1 MANLPINGLDLAV
14 GVVLLVSAL
23 LAFIR
28 GFVHEVL
35 SVTAWAGALAAASY
49 GLPYARP
56 FAHSLI
62 PFGWAADAAAAVVI
76 FLAVLLVLSMISHA
90 IAAKIQKSALNNLDR
105 SLGFVFGLARA
116 VLILG
121 VGLIVVDWL
130 TDRDRPQWVRTAKTL
145 PIIESAALG
154 IKALVPPS
162 FMAPPDLARDALKNA
177 KAATD
182 AKRTFERLAA
192 PAIAGETDR
201 KDAGKDKAGKDTE
214 SGYQKNERQDMEHL
228 LQSTDDPKSGDP
240 KPGAPKPGTS
250 KPGPGGTPPEG
261 SPHE

>member
-1 MANLPINGLDLAV
+1 MIQGIPINGLDLAV
-14 GVVLLVSAL
+14 GVVLLISAL

-35 SVTAWAGALAAASY
+35 SVAAWAGALAAATY

-76 FLAVLLVLSMISHA
+76 FLAVLLVLAMLSHA
-90 IAAKIQKSALNNLDR
+90 IAARIQKSALNNLDR

-130 TDRDRPQWVRTAKTL
+130 TDRDRPIWVRTAKTL
-145 PIIESAALG
+145 PIIESAATG

-162 FMAPPDLARDALKNA
+162 FMAPSDLAKDALKKANA
-177 KAATD
+177 VTD
-182 AKRTFERLAA
+182 AKEAAKKTFDRLAA
-192 PAIAGETDR
+192 PAVGE
-201 KDAGKDKAGKDTE
+201 KGGKDKGGDTE
-214 SGYQKNERQDMEHL
+214 TSYQKNERQDMEHL
-228 LQSTDDPKSGDP
+228 LQSTTGTAQDKSGPDSAQ
-240 KPGAPKPGTS
+240 K
-250 KPGPGGTPPEG
+250 PPEG
-261 SPHE
+261 PPHE

>member
-1 MANLPINGLDLAV
+1 MDKIPINGLDLAV
-14 GVVLLVSAL
+14 GVVLLISAL

-35 SVTAWAGALAAASY
+35 SVAAWAGALAAASY

-76 FLAVLLVLSMISHA
+76 FLVVLLVLSMISHA
-90 IAAKIQKSALNNLDR
+90 IAGKIQKSALNNLDR

-121 VGLIVVDWL
+121 VSLIVVDWL
-130 TDRDRPQWVRTAKTL
+130 TDRDRPQWVRSAKTL
-145 PIIESAALG
+145 PIIESAATG

-162 FMAPPDLARDALKNA
+162 FMAPADVAKDSLKKAN
-177 KAATD
+177 AATD
-182 AKRTFERLAA
+182 ARKTFERLASPSA
-192 PAIAGETDR
+192 AAEGKDG
-201 KDAGKDKAGKDTE
+201 KDAGKDQE

-228 LQSTDDPKSGDP
+228 FQSTDAPKSG
-240 KPGAPKPGTS
+240 AP
-250 KPGPGGTPPEG
+250 GTPPPEG
-261 SPHE
+261 PPHD

>member
-14 GVVLLVSAL
+14 GAVLLISAL

-35 SVTAWAGALAAASY
+35 SVAAWAGALAAASY

-90 IAAKIQKSALNNLDR
+90 IAGKIQKSALNNLDR

-130 TDRDRPQWVRTAKTL
+130 TDRDRPHWVRTAKTL
-145 PIIESAALG
+145 PIIETAATG

-162 FMAPPDLARDALKNA
+162 FMAPAAVARDA
-177 KAATD
+177 
-182 AKRTFERLAA
+182 AKRANTAADTRKAFERLAA
-192 PAIAGETDR
+192 PTAAAEGKDP
-201 KDAGKDKAGKDTE
+201 KDAKSDKE

-228 LQSTDDPKSGDP
+228 FQSTDDPKSG
-240 KPGAPKPGTS
+240 APKPSAPGTS
-250 KPGPGGTPPEG
+250 PEG
-261 SPHE
+261 PPHE

>member
-14 GVVLLVSAL
+14 GVVLLISAL

-35 SVTAWAGALAAASY
+35 SVAAWAGALAAASY

-76 FLAVLLVLSMISHA
+76 FLVVLLVLSMISHA

-154 IKALVPPS
+154 IKALVPAS
-162 FMAPPDLARDALKNA
+162 FMAPSDVAKDALKNA
-177 KAATD
+177 NAASD
-182 AKRTFERLAA
+182 AKKAFERLAA
-192 PAIAGETDR
+192 PSAAAEGKGG
-201 KDAGKDKAGKDTE
+201 KDAGKDKE

-228 LQSTDDPKSGDP
+228 FQSTDTPKSPDPKL
-240 KPGAPKPGTS
+240 GAP
-250 KPGPGGTPPEG
+250 GTPPPEG
-261 SPHE
+261 PPHD

>member
-1 MANLPINGLDLAV
+1 MDKIPINGLDLAV
-14 GVVLLVSAL
+14 GVVLLISAL

-35 SVTAWAGALAAASY
+35 SVAAWAGALAAASY

-90 IAAKIQKSALNNLDR
+90 VAGKIQKSALNNLDR

-130 TDRDRPQWVRTAKTL
+130 TDRDRPLWVRSAKTL
-145 PIIESAALG
+145 PIIESAATG
-154 IKALVPPS
+154 IKTLVPPS
-162 FMAPPDLARDALKNA
+162 FMAPADAAKDSLKKAN
-177 KAATD
+177 AATD
-182 AKRTFERLAA
+182 ARKTFERLVTPSAA
-192 PAIAGETDR
+192 AEGKDS
-201 KDAGKDKAGKDTE
+201 KDAGKDKE

-228 LQSTDDPKSGDP
+228 LQSTDAPKSGTP
-240 KPGAPKPGTS
+240 
-250 KPGPGGTPPEG
+250 GTPPPEG
-261 SPHE
+261 PPHD